1 MPTNNGWYGGNN
13 VLEMSSNDHWDKQL
27 TNNKSMKKG
36 NSVPTMKT
44 TICPP
49 AKVVAKKKVKSAG
62 KNGVHIHVP
71 KNSKEMYWHVV
82 QSGRISSK
90 SSESYKKMD
99 KLVNSMRT
107 TVKHLTAFI
116 SKHDAAKKARRD
128 TPNPS
133 AVMSNRK
140 FSTY

>member
-1 MPTNNGWYGGNN
+1 MKKVGLP
-13 VLEMSSNDHWDKQL
+13 
-27 TNNKSMKKG
+27 KSMKG
-36 NSVPTMKT
+36 NQMPVMRTLPV
-44 TICPP
+44 
-49 AKVVAKKKVKSAG
+49 AKAPKKKVKSAG
-62 KNGVHIHVP
+62 KNGVHIHLP

-107 TVKHLTAFI
+107 TVKHLTAYI
-116 SKHDAAKKARRD
+116 TKHDAAKKARRD
-128 TPNPS
+128 RPNPT